1 MLNPWALTRKNH
13 TEYIQDLIGEEKRKH
28 SDDVNM
34 EEIIEYLKNVNGNYF
49 GEKTFAPVYE
59 SGKSIKEI
67 DLLWAPVIESMI
79 SLTLTRSRIFCFFVK
94 NLSF

>member
-13 TEYIQDLIGEEKRKH
+13 TEYLRTLIGEEKQKRA
-28 SDDVNM
+28 DDVNL
-34 EEIIEYLKNVNGNYF
+34 EEIIEYLKNVNGHHF

-79 SLTLTRSRIFCFFVK
+79 FLLSLIFVK
-94 NLSF
+94 IYNYFD

>member
-13 TEYIQDLIGEEKRKH
+13 TEYLRALIGEEKQKRP
-28 SDDVNM
+28 DDVNLD
-34 EEIIEYLKNVNGNYF
+34 EIIEYLKNVNGNDF

-67 DLLWAPVIESMI
+67 DLLWAPVIESMMLLI
-79 SLTLTRSRIFCFFVK
+79 LIYIHILFS
-94 NLSF
+94 